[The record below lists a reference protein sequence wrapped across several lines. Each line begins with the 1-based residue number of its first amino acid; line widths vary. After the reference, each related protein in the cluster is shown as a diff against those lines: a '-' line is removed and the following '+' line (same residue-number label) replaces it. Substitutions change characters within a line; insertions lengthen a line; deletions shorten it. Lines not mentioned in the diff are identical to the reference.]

1 MRISDW
7 SSDVCSSDLT
17 ADDTPD
23 LIVRTKTAND
33 SAVPSGNGTMLAV
46 LARLHYSTGRA
57 DYRQRAEDLMTA
69 FSGEITR
76 NFFPLATLLNAAELL
91 NSAPPVVV
99 VGARGT
105 AATEA
110 LLPVV
115 AARRLPNPHLP
126 VGEQPD

>member
-46 LARLHYSTGRA
+46 LARLHYLTGRA

-76 NFFPLATLLNAAELL
+76 NFFPLATLMNAAELRSEESRVGKECVSTCRSRG
-91 NSAPPVVV
+91 SAS
-99 VGARGT
+99 T
-105 AATEA
+105 
-110 LLPVV
+110 
-115 AARRLPNPHLP
+115 
-126 VGEQPD
+126 